1 MLLFDLPHPT
11 LRLGVVSAARV
22 RFQPSSVT
30 LLAELARAE
39 ARVRADPAL
48 FPESVRTAVRDVLR
62 VGGYK
67 PTGRGKPAS
76 ELLLSM
82 AQKEALPHIGNL
94 VEINNLV
101 SLESGL
107 PISIFDAERLG
118 PAPRLRFGRAGES
131 YVFNQAGHAMDLE
144 GLPVVC
150 RSADDTPVGNA
161 VRDSMLG
168 KVSAETTRVVAVVYA
183 SRVLAESTLLA
194 AVDRLLALLR
204 AHADA
209 DGLTSALLP

>member
-1 MLLFDLPHPT
+1 MLLVDLPHPT
-11 LRLGVVSAARV
+11 LRLGIVSATYV
-22 RFQPSSVT
+22 RYQPSSGT
-30 LLAELARAE
+30 LLAELLEAE

-48 FPESVRTAVRDVLR
+48 FPEGVRTAVRDVLR

-82 AQKEALPHIGNL
+82 ALQGALPRIGNL

-101 SLESGL
+101 SLCSAL
-107 PISIFDAERLG
+107 PISIFDASRLG
-118 PAPRLRFGRAGES
+118 PSPLVRFGRAGES
-131 YVFNQAGHAMDLE
+131 YVFNQAGHSMELA

-150 RSADDTPVGNA
+150 RADDVPVGNA

-168 KVSAETTRVVAVVYA
+168 KVSASTTGVLAVVYGSSSLDSSILLSAVSRLA
-183 SRVLAESTLLA
+183 SLLA
-194 AVDRLLALLR
+194 SY
-204 AHADA
+204 ADA
-209 DGLTSALLP
+209 SGVSSVLV